1 MIVRE
6 KAGSFVLIKQ
16 HDHALASGLFAQHW
30 AQRPY
35 PLASTLHAIA
45 QHDVAWRGPDSSV
58 RWNEETGRPY
68 SFLDYPAEE
77 KVRAYGEGLDL
88 LEAQDPYAACL
99 CSMHYETL
107 AQGSERPVEA
117 RFVEREAARQER
129 LKAGLSAAEVES
141 LGRNL
146 RFLKLCDG
154 LSLFVCLNEPGDAE
168 RPPPYPGGF
177 EFDGGR
183 FEPVWEDER
192 TLRLD
197 PTPLS
202 GPFYLAI
209 PYEEVG
215 KDRRHIGGG
224 RLELRV
230 TC

>member
-6 KAGSFVLIKQ
+6 TPGSFVLVRQ
-16 HDHALASGLFAQHW
+16 HDHALASGLFAERW
-30 AQRPY
+30 ARRPY
-35 PLASTLHAIA
+35 PLGSTLYAVA
-45 QHDVAWRGPDSSV
+45 QHDVAWRGLDSSV
-58 RWNEETGRPY
+58 RWNEEVGRPY

-99 CSMHYETL
+99 CSMHYRTL
-107 AQGSERPVEA
+107 AQGSQRPVEA

-129 LKAGLSAAEVES
+129 LKAGLSDEEVES

-177 EFDGGR
+177 ELDGRR
-183 FEPVWEDER
+183 FEPVWEDGR

-197 PTPLS
+197 PNPFS
-202 GPFYLAI
+202 GPFDLRV

-215 KDRRHIGGG
+215 KDRRRIGSG
-224 RLELRV
+224 LIELRV